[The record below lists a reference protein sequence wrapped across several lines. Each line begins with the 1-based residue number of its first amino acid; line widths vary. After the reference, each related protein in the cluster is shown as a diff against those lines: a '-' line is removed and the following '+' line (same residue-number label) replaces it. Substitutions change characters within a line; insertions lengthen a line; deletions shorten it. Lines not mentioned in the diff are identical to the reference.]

1 MIDTTMTPWHPGPSR
16 FKRWLLSACLC
27 VAALVTAI
35 APSAALAQD
44 DEIKQDARLEGYTGN
59 VSVPN
64 DSTALMWLLFVFLG
78 VLALM
83 ALFKDAKRTHLD

>member
-1 MIDTTMTPWHPGPSR
+1 M
-16 FKRWLLSACLC
+16 
-27 VAALVTAI
+27 

-44 DEIKQDARLEGYTGN
+44 DEVKQDARLEGYPGN
-59 VSVPN
+59 MSVPN

-78 VLALM
+78 VVALA